1 MHEGIMVGVGT
12 AINDDPRLNGK
23 SRTRNKHNGSS
34 SNVKPTPVRLLP
46 QSYHSQTPQ
55 PIVLD
60 PKLRLPPTARML
72 QALKDKHS
80 PHAKTPW
87 LLCQKIQDWDQD
99 IKQRK
104 ALLEEAGAKIV
115 EVDMVEGQ
123 HDLMPSMT
131 DDGLI
136 HLFSLRK

>member
-1 MHEGIMVGVGT
+1 
-12 AINDDPRLNGK
+12 
-23 SRTRNKHNGSS
+23 
-34 SNVKPTPVRLLP
+34 
-46 QSYHSQTPQ
+46 
-55 PIVLD
+55 
-60 PKLRLPPTARML
+60 ML
-72 QALKDKHS
+72 QALKDKDS

-136 HLFSLRK
+136 HVFSLRK

>member
-23 SRTRNKHNGSS
+23 SRTRNKIDCSS
-34 SNVKPTPVRLLP
+34 SNIKPTSVRLLP

-72 QALKDKHS
+72 QALTDKDS

-123 HDLMPSMT
+123 HDPISSKR
-131 DDGLI
+131 DGALI
-136 HLFSLRK
+136 LVFSLHK